1 MSASGAGRVQAVYT
15 HDVLVIG
22 SGVGGLTVAIE
33 TPELHVGLLT
43 KAGLG
48 RGDSSPMAQ
57 GGVAAAVRRESR
69 GAPFRGGA
77 PPSSGSAHET
87 SAGE

>member
-1 MSASGAGRVQAVYT
+1 MSASGAGQVQAVHT

-43 KAGLG
+43 KTALG
-48 RGDSSPMAQ
+48 RGGSSPMAQ
-57 GGVAAAVRRESR
+57 GGVAAAV
-69 GAPFRGGA
+69 GAGD
-77 PPSSGSAHET
+77 
-87 SAGE
+87 